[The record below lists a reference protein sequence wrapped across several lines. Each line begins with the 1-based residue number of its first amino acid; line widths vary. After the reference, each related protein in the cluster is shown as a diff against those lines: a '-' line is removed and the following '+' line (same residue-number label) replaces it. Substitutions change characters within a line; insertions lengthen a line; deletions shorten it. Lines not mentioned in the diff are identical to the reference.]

1 MLSNNNNC
9 CITIKLSYTMVKKMN
24 KKITFVLVL
33 ALAAFLVMGSASAG
47 LFDFL
52 GGGEDTV
59 KIGYLPSDHDAALF
73 VADAQGLY
81 KDKGIN
87 TELVQFNNGGD
98 LMTAMASGDVDVGYV
113 GISPVL
119 SSVSAGVP
127 VKIIS
132 AAQVEGSG
140 IVVTNDSHIDDAKD
154 LAGKTVATPGEASIQ
169 HVLLA
174 AYLKANGMSLDDVNE
189 SAMKVPSINDA
200 LKTGNLPAAITF
212 QPYVSLGETDANI
225 HKLADSS
232 EIVPGHP
239 CCVVVASDD
248 FLNKSA
254 DKAKDIVAI
263 HKEATV
269 FINKNIEDGKTE
281 EIVKLLPEDIVA
293 DPAAEAESLE
303 SFPFIFGLS
312 NEYKANVDVF
322 QQLEV
327 DLGILNQTV
336 SQEDLYWE
344 A

>member
-1 MLSNNNNC
+1 
-9 CITIKLSYTMVKKMN
+9 MN

-33 ALAAFLVMGSASAG
+33 ALAVFLVMGSASAG

-52 GGGEDTV
+52 GGGDETV

-81 KDKGIN
+81 KEKGIN

-119 SSVSAGVP
+119 SSVAAGVP
-127 VKIIS
+127 VKVIS
-132 AAQVEGSG
+132 AAQTEGSG
-140 IVVTNDSHIDDAKD
+140 IIATKDSGISSAAD

-169 HVLLA
+169 HVLLS
-174 AYLKANGMSLDDVNE
+174 AYLKENGLSLDDINE

-212 QPYVSLGETDANI
+212 QPYVSLGVTDDNI
-225 HKLADSS
+225 DELADSS
-232 EIVPGHP
+232 EIFPGHP
-239 CCVVVASDD
+239 CCVVAASDD
-248 FLNKSA
+248 FIKNHE
-254 DKAKDIVAI
+254 DTAKEIVAI
-263 HKEATV
+263 HENATK
-269 FINKNIEDGKTE
+269 FINNQIKAGKTDE
-281 EIVKLLPEDIVA
+281 VVKLLPEDIVA
-293 DPAAEAESLE
+293 DADAEADSLE
-303 SFPFIFGLS
+303 SFPFISGIDDS
-312 NEYKANVDVF
+312 YKANVDAF

-327 DLGILNQTV
+327 DLGILNETI
-336 SQEDLYWE
+336 SHDDLYWE

>member
-1 MLSNNNNC
+1 
-9 CITIKLSYTMVKKMN
+9 MN

-52 GGGEDTV
+52 GGDSGNTV

-81 KDKGIN
+81 KNKGIN

-113 GISPVL
+113 GIAPVL
-119 SSVSAGVP
+119 SSISSGVP
-127 VKIIS
+127 VKVIS
-132 AAQVEGSG
+132 AAQIEGSG
-140 IVVTNDSHIDDAKD
+140 IIVTKNSNINNAHD

-169 HVLLA
+169 HVLLS
-174 AYLKANGMSLDDVNE
+174 AYLKANAMSLNDINE

-212 QPYVSLGETDANI
+212 QPYVSLGETDDNI
-225 HKLADSS
+225 VELADSS
-232 EIVPGHP
+232 EIMPNHP

-248 FLNKSA
+248 FIKNHENTT
-254 DKAKDIVAI
+254 KDIVAI
-263 HKEATV
+263 HKEATT
-269 FINKNIEDGKTE
+269 FINKNIKDNKTS
-281 EIVKLLPEDIVA
+281 EIVKLLPKDIVA
-293 DPAAEAESLE
+293 NEDAEVKSLE
-303 SFPFIFGLS
+303 SFPFISGLDDA
-312 NEYKANVDVF
+312 YKADVDAF
-322 QQLEV
+322 QQAEV
-327 DLGILNQTV
+327 GLGILNKTI
-336 SQEDLYWE
+336 SHEDLYWE

>member
-1 MLSNNNNC
+1 
-9 CITIKLSYTMVKKMN
+9 MN

-52 GGGEDTV
+52 GGGDDTV

-81 KDKGIN
+81 KEKNIS

-113 GISPVL
+113 GIAPVL
-119 SSVSAGVP
+119 SSVSSGVP
-127 VKIIS
+127 VKVIS
-132 AAQVEGSG
+132 SAQVEGSG
-140 IVVTNDSHIDDAKD
+140 IIVTKDSNIHSAQD
-154 LAGKTVATPGEASIQ
+154 LAGKTIATPGEASIQ
-169 HVLLA
+169 HVLLS
-174 AYLKANGMSLDDVNE
+174 AYLKTNGMSLDDINE

-212 QPYVSLGETDANI
+212 QPYVSLGETDDNI
-225 HKLADSS
+225 DKLVDSS
-232 EIVPGHP
+232 EIMPGHP

-248 FLNKSA
+248 FIKNHE
-254 DKAKDIVAI
+254 DTAKDIVAI
-263 HKEATV
+263 HENATT
-269 FINKNIEDGKTE
+269 FINDQIKAGKTDD
-281 EIVKLLPEDIVA
+281 IVKLLPEDIVA
-293 DPAAEAESLE
+293 DPAAEADSLE
-303 SFPFIFGLS
+303 SFPFIFGLDDS
-312 NEYKANVDVF
+312 YKANVDAF

-327 DLGILNQTV
+327 DLGILNETI
-336 SQEDLYWE
+336 SHEDLYWE